1 MNTCETCRH
10 WMDHMGCIDRDFRVC
25 VLLNGRRHTREPK
38 VAFETKYPLLTHQSF
53 GCTEWEG
60 NDKQ

>member
-38 VAFETKYPLLTHQSF
+38 VAFETKYPLLTHQ
-53 GCTEWEG
+53 
-60 NDKQ
+60 